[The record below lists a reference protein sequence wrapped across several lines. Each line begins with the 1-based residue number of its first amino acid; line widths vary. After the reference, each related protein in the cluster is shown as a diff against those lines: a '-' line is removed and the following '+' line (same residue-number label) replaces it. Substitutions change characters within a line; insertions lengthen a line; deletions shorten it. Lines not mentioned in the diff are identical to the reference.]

1 MGYLLEYD
9 ETNPISIETYGKRL
23 IGKTFQDICDEDDM
37 RKAAVVRETENYE
50 VKHENKKRKGGLG
63 ELVEERYFHYQSNN
77 DARPDFDKAG
87 VDIIIIGRG
96 GGSIEDLW
104 AFNEESVARAIFN
117 CAVPIISAVGHET
130 DTTIADYVADLRAPT
145 PSAAAELA
153 VTEYSRL
160 EETMYDYEVQLKR
173 NLRQFLAA
181 KRLLL
186 RQYAI
191 RMKYLQPYNR
201 LREQRQQLINME
213 KKIQSLM
220 QKKLDRA
227 KYNFAVRLE
236 NMKAL
241 SPLQKLNQ
249 GFGYV
254 TDESGKTVKSVKQT
268 EKGNT
273 LKIQMK
279 DGILYAKVMD
289 KAEEEIDGR
298 EDAGR
303 SF

>member
-1 MGYLLEYD
+1 M
-9 ETNPISIETYGKRL
+9 
-23 IGKTFQDICDEDDM
+23 
-37 RKAAVVRETENYE
+37 
-50 VKHENKKRKGGLG
+50 
-63 ELVEERYFHYQSNN
+63 
-77 DARPDFDKAG
+77 
-87 VDIIIIGRG
+87 
-96 GGSIEDLW
+96 W

-130 DTTIADYVADLRAPT
+130 DTTIVDYVADLRAPT

-213 KKIQSLM
+213 KRYRVLC
-220 QKKLDRA
+220 KKNWTGRNTIL
-227 KYNFAVRLE
+227 
-236 NMKAL
+236 
-241 SPLQKLNQ
+241 P
-249 GFGYV
+249 YV
-254 TDESGKTVKSVKQT
+254 
-268 EKGNT
+268 
-273 LKIQMK
+273 
-279 DGILYAKVMD
+279 
-289 KAEEEIDGR
+289 
-298 EDAGR
+298 
-303 SF
+303 